1 MSVAKILSG
10 GLDALGLSFDAAIQ
24 LKLLSYINLLDK
36 WNRTYNLT
44 AIREPERMVA
54 YHLLDSLAVLTHL
67 PAGHLADI
75 GSGGGLPGLPIAIA
89 QPARQVSV
97 NDSNTKKAAFMRQ
110 AGIELEL
117 NNLQVHAGR
126 AEAWQP
132 STLFDVVIS
141 RAFAEIA
148 DFITASRHLLK
159 PGGIFAAMKGI
170 DPHAE
175 LATLPQDIEV
185 LNTIHL
191 QVPGLDASRC
201 LVLLRVGS

>member
-1 MSVAKILSG
+1 
-10 GLDALGLSFDAAIQ
+10 
-24 LKLLSYINLLDK
+24 
-36 WNRTYNLT
+36 
-44 AIREPERMVA
+44 
-54 YHLLDSLAVLTHL
+54 
-67 PAGHLADI
+67 
-75 GSGGGLPGLPIAIA
+75 
-89 QPARQVSV
+89 
-97 NDSNTKKAAFMRQ
+97 MRQ

-117 NNLQVHAGR
+117 NNVQVHAGR
-126 AEAWQP
+126 VEAWQP